1 MDKKE
6 FLHLVNNVIIPL
18 FTGSEYAGEV
28 SSNQKESSVA
38 FSDGLQTLLIKP
50 SREDNYRF
58 KIIRQQYFSKDDKQI
73 MEEIITEL
81 TVYDQIPVKY
91 KDELLPVIVENAL
104 SKHLSGN
111 DKNAHCLSSII
122 TSLRNW
128 SGRTYEGRDV
138 AFGIEIDLLTDDDSK
153 LEIKDILDLD
163 FSALLSDG
171 VDSFFK
177 VNKYGKMLGLQQSSS
192 CIENNSKIP
201 FRFVN
206 IAMSFQ
212 PTSIGILLLRNKE
225 ILIIKN
231 RELVFAFRRGLW
243 RHFNHD
249 AIIQRI
255 AAGSR
260 YTDEETRKA
269 IYETCLD
276 VSFART
282 GGSITY
288 LRKTYESECIKKH
301 IDEKDLVSSND
312 IKSSSISL
320 ISNNKDFK
328 SIPRKIRQEL
338 VGIDGATLI
347 DGSGKILAAGAIIKI
362 EAGSSGGGRL
372 ASVKT
377 LSSYGVSIKISSD
390 GEIIAFS
397 TSKDLNLDTQKDID
411 KNNIEKEN
419 ELSPLFVFA

>member
-6 FLHLVNNVIIPL
+6 FKLLVNNVIIPL
-18 FTGSEYAGEV
+18 FTGSEFDEEV
-28 SSNQKESSVA
+28 SSNSKESAVA
-38 FSDGLQTLLIKP
+38 FSDGQQTLFIKP

-58 KIIRQQYFSKDDKQI
+58 KIVRQQYFNKDDKQI

-81 TVYDQIPVKY
+81 NEYDKIPVKY
-91 KDELLPVIVENAL
+91 KDELLPVIIENAL
-104 SKHLSGN
+104 SKYLSCN
-111 DKNAHCLSSII
+111 DINAQCISSII
-122 TSLRNW
+122 TSLKNW

-138 AFGIEIDLLTDDDSK
+138 SFGIEIDLLTEEESTLD
-153 LEIKDILDLD
+153 IKNILDLD

-177 VNKYGKMLGLQQSSS
+177 VNKYGKMLGLQQSSI
-192 CIENNSKIP
+192 CTENNSKIP

-212 PTSIGILLLRNKE
+212 ATSIGILLLRNKE

-288 LRKTYESECIKKH
+288 LRKSHETKCIKNH
-301 IDEKDLVSSND
+301 INEKDLVSSSD
-312 IKSSSISL
+312 VKSSTISL
-320 ISNNKDFK
+320 ISRNTDFK
-328 SIPRKIRQEL
+328 LIPRKIRQEL
-338 VGIDGATLI
+338 VGIDGATII
-347 DGSGKILAAGAIIKI
+347 DGAGKILAAGAIIKI

-377 LSSYGVSIKISSD
+377 LSSYGVSIKVSSD

-397 TSKDLNLDTQKDID
+397 TSKDVEYDNKKNID
-411 KNNIEKEN
+411 NNIEN